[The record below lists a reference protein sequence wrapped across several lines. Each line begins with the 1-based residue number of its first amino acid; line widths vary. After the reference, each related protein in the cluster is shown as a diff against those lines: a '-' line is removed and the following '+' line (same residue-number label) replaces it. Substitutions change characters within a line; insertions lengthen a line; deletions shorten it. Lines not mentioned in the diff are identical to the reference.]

1 MRKGENFCAVK
12 SASAAISTNEGC
24 DGNDTTQN
32 LKLFLAVKVAIAID
46 KQKISKVGVVEAQV
60 ASTSYIYLLQKFPNL
75 NARKVRVTNQNG
87 EH

>member
-24 DGNDTTQN
+24 DDNDTTQN

-46 KQKISKVGVVEAQV
+46 KQKISKVGVVEV

>member
-24 DGNDTTQN
+24 DDNDTTQN

-46 KQKISKVGVVEAQV
+46 KQKISKVGVEV

-75 NARKVRVTNQNG
+75 NARKVRVTNLNG

>member
-24 DGNDTTQN
+24 DDNDTTQN

-46 KQKISKVGVVEAQV
+46 KQKISKVGVVEV

-75 NARKVRVTNQNG
+75 NAKKVRVTYQL
-87 EH
+87 EW

>member
-24 DGNDTTQN
+24 DANDTTQN

-46 KQKISKVGVVEAQV
+46 KQKISKVGVAEV

>member
-24 DGNDTTQN
+24 DDNDTTQN

-46 KQKISKVGVVEAQV
+46 KQKISKVGVVEV

-75 NARKVRVTNQNG
+75 NARKVRVTHQNG

>member
-24 DGNDTTQN
+24 DDNDTTQN

-46 KQKISKVGVVEAQV
+46 KQKISKVGVVEV
-60 ASTSYIYLLQKFPNL
+60 ASTSYTYLLQKFPNL

>member
-24 DGNDTTQN
+24 DDNDTTQN

-46 KQKISKVGVVEAQV
+46 KQKISKVGVGEV
-60 ASTSYIYLLQKFPNL
+60 ASTFYIYLLQKFPNL
-75 NARKVRVTNQNG
+75 NARLNPKD
-87 EH
+87 

>member
-46 KQKISKVGVVEAQV
+46 EQKISKVGVVEV

>member
-46 KQKISKVGVVEAQV
+46 KQKISKVEVAEV

>member
-24 DGNDTTQN
+24 DDNDTTQN

-46 KQKISKVGVVEAQV
+46 KQKISKVGVEV

>member
-24 DGNDTTQN
+24 DDNDTTQN

-46 KQKISKVGVVEAQV
+46 KQKISKVGVAEV

>member
-24 DGNDTTQN
+24 DDNDTTQN

-46 KQKISKVGVVEAQV
+46 EQKISKVGVVEV

>member
-1 MRKGENFCAVK
+1 MRKGENFCAIK

-24 DGNDTTQN
+24 DDNDTTQN

-46 KQKISKVGVVEAQV
+46 KQKISKVGEVEV

>member
-24 DGNDTTQN
+24 DDNDTTQN

-46 KQKISKVGVVEAQV
+46 KQKISKVGVEV
-60 ASTSYIYLLQKFPNL
+60 ASTSYIYLLQKFSNL

>member
-24 DGNDTTQN
+24 DDNDTTQN

-46 KQKISKVGVVEAQV
+46 KQKISKVGEVEV